1 MFDFGMV
8 ILRIVRVFVLKEE
21 EKHEE
26 EENMLE

>member
-21 EKHEE
+21 EEYEE
-26 EENMLE
+26 EEMIE